1 MNAIEWTVE
10 LRFALALALG
20 FLVGLE
26 RESVKIEQR
35 KLVFAGVRTHP
46 LISMLGFACAWLS
59 SIGVTS
65 VLPVAMGVLGVLA
78 GIAYVAKTRQEHYGA
93 TSEVSALLTFVTG
106 AMAFMVDVWGA
117 MALGVLNA
125 LLLSEKAKLES
136 YVEKLDRAEF
146 LAILKF
152 LIVSVI
158 ILPVLPDR
166 DYTTFRI
173 NPASVWKIVILVST
187 IGFVGYYFARRYG
200 NRVGLWLS
208 GLLGGIASSTAVT
221 IAVGRYAQRESGA
234 SRSALQ
240 SALLAGAVMYPRV
253 LVIVAIMGPVIVE
266 GLWWKLLVL
275 SLAGVAMATT
285 LRARGE
291 ERSSAMPELQNPFE
305 ITPALLFA
313 AAFVVLLVATRA
325 VLASMGEGGIVG
337 LSLLVGVADVDPF
350 IISIAQSGSAPA
362 LAQRV
367 ILLAAMSNTIAKGV
381 YFWTLAREVRRET
394 AWRYGLWAALHL
406 PLAFLG

>member
-46 LISMLGFACAWLS
+46 LISMLGFGCAWLYT
-59 SIGVTS
+59 IGVTTL
-65 VLPVAMGVLGVLA
+65 LPAALGVLGVLA
-78 GIAYVAKTRQEHYGA
+78 GIGYVAKTRQEHYGA

-106 AMAFMVDVWGA
+106 AMAFMVDIWGA

-166 DYTTFRI
+166 EYTTFLI

-187 IGFVGYYFARRYG
+187 IGFVGYYFSRRYG

-221 IAVGRYAQRESGA
+221 IAVGRYAQREPRV

-240 SALLAGAVMYPRV
+240 SALLAGGVMYPRV
-253 LVIVAIMGPVIVE
+253 LVLIAITGPSLVT
-266 GLWWKLLVL
+266 GLWWKLMLL
-275 SLAGVAMATT
+275 SLVGLAMAASV
-285 LRARGE
+285 RAQGE
-291 ERSSAMPELQNPFE
+291 EKSAAAPELQNPFE
-305 ITPALLFA
+305 ITPAVLFA
-313 AAFVVLLVATRA
+313 GAFVVLLVATRA
-325 VLASMGEGGIVG
+325 VLASMGEAGIVV

-350 IISIAQSGSAPA
+350 ILSIAQSASASA
-362 LAQRV
+362 LAERV
-367 ILLAAMSNTIAKGV
+367 ILLAAMSNALAKGV
-381 YFWTLAREVRRET
+381 YFWTLAREVRWET